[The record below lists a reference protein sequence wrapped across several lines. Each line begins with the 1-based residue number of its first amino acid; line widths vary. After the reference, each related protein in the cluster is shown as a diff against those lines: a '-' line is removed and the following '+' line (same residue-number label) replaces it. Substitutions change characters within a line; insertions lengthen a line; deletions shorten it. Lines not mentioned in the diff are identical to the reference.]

1 MTKPPSKL
9 GRGLSALMAEIAV
22 PEEAEIIPDT
32 PETAPE
38 GLDKKTGIFA
48 LPIDKLIRN
57 PDQPRR
63 HFDKAQLEELSRS
76 IADKGVLQ
84 PILVRPIPPNKKAE
98 KSDGHYQIVAGE
110 RRWQA
115 ALKAGLT
122 HMPALVRDLSDRD
135 VLEIGVVEN
144 VQRADLSPIEEAM
157 AYQALRDQF
166 GRKQDEIAQAIG
178 KSRSHVANCIRL
190 LQLPKLAH
198 DFLQA
203 GTITAGHARAI
214 LSAPDPKALTEAIV
228 DKGLSVRQAED
239 WVKTSISA
247 ARQSKAKDKPAD
259 DRGRMN
265 ADTRAIEREL
275 TDFLGLK
282 VSLNHKNPG
291 GKISISYKTLEQ
303 LDDLIRRLRKS

>member
-1 MTKPPSKL
+1 
-9 GRGLSALMAEIAV
+9 
-22 PEEAEIIPDT
+22 
-32 PETAPE
+32 
-38 GLDKKTGIFA
+38 
-48 LPIDKLIRN
+48 
-57 PDQPRR
+57 
-63 HFDKAQLEELSRS
+63 
-76 IADKGVLQ
+76 
-84 PILVRPIPPNKKAE
+84 
-98 KSDGHYQIVAGE
+98 
-110 RRWQA
+110 
-115 ALKAGLT
+115 
-122 HMPALVRDLSDRD
+122 
-135 VLEIGVVEN
+135 
-144 VQRADLSPIEEAM
+144 M